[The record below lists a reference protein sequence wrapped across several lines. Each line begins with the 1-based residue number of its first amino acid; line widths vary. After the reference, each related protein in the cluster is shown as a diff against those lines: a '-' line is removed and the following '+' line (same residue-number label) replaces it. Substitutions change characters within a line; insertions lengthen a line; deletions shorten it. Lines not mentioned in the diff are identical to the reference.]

1 MRRTNFPLKLD
12 MMLDSGAFSA
22 YTKQEEIDLDAYIA
36 YIKKYESYLTCYINL
51 DVIGDAEATA
61 RNQRIMEEAGL
72 HPIPVFHI
80 GEEFSYLK
88 KLMDKYEYIGIG
100 GIANLSGTGES
111 FKFLNKV
118 FDLICDKE
126 GFPRNKLHAFG
137 ITNTEAMMGYPWYS
151 VDSTSWLYSSRMG
164 LMYIPRR
171 LPTGEW
177 DLLETTGKYFKPSIT
192 DLSPVKGQKDKHI
205 FSCPPAVQK
214 LYWEWLECHGWK
226 HGKSEF
232 HKEDVLTYKLKTGER
247 WVSAR
252 GAKTIDSKAKAK
264 EIVET
269 ILEVGVSNDYTS
281 RDIANATYFREL
293 AERMPE
299 YPWKWKRPKMRG
311 FLR

>member
-1 MRRTNFPLKLD
+1 MLRTNFPMKLD

-22 YTKQEEIDLDAYIA
+22 HTKGTEIDLDAYIA
-36 YIKKYESYLTCYINL
+36 YIKKWEPYFTCYINL

-61 RNQRIMEEAGL
+61 RNQAKMEEAGL
-72 HPIPVFHI
+72 KPIPVFHI
-80 GEEFSYLK
+80 GEEFSFLK

-111 FKFLNKV
+111 FKFLNQV
-118 FDLICDKE
+118 FDLVCDKE
-126 GFPRNKLHAFG
+126 GYPRNKLHAFG

-164 LMYIPRR
+164 LLYIPRR
-171 LPTGEW
+171 LASGEW

-192 DLSPVKGQKDKHI
+192 DLSPVRGDAGKHI
-205 FSCPPAVQK
+205 FTCPPAVQK

-226 HGKSEF
+226 HGKSEY
-232 HKEDVLTYKLKTGER
+232 HKEPETYVLKAGER

-252 GAKTIDSKAKAK
+252 GASCLEKGAGAKTF
-264 EIVET
+264 VET
-269 ILEVGVSNDYTS
+269 ILEVGLSNDYTS
-281 RDIANATYFREL
+281 RDIANATYFKEL

-299 YPWKWKRPKMRG
+299 YPWKWKRPKLRG
-311 FLR
+311 FVR